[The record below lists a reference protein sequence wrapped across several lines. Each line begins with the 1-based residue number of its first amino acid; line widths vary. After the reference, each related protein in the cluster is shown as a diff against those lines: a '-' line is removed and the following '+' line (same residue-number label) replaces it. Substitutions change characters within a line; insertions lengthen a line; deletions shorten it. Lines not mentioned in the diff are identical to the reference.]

1 MKALIQVVVE
11 APITVE
17 LTGVVALFLG
27 APATAGVLDFSAE
40 ERARSFSHGPWPP
53 APLADASNRVDGR
66 PDAIELGR
74 RLFFDPAF
82 SSSGRLACA
91 GCHQPARAFTD
102 GQATARSHRNTPSLL
117 DAGQRRWFGWDGA
130 HDNLWPASLVPL
142 LAGYEMA
149 ATSGTPAK
157 RLQQD
162 GAPGCLYRLY
172 RNLFGAPLAD
182 ALLPVNLTK
191 ALAA

>member
-40 ERARSFSHGPWPP
+40 ERARSFSHGAWPP

-74 RLFFDPAF
+74 RFFFDPAF
-82 SSSGRLACA
+82 SSSGGLACA
-91 GCHQPARAFTD
+91 SCHQPARAFTD
-102 GQATARSHRNTPSLL
+102 GQATARSHRNRPSLL

-142 LAGYEMA
+142 LAGHEMPQHRA
-149 ATSGTPAK
+149 LWRSGCNKTAHPAVCIGSTAICSA
-157 RLQQD
+157 RHW
-162 GAPGCLYRLY
+162 PMRCCLS
-172 RNLFGAPLAD
+172 
-182 ALLPVNLTK
+182 T
-191 ALAA
+191 